1 MRGDRFGRAGTA
13 KDGGISGDRQ
23 TVLANSSSLL
33 SCRIEICEF
42 LRDVVK
48 KGVARSIDPIPQK
61 GARDIGELGCKE
73 LEG

>member
-23 TVLANSSSLL
+23 TVHANRSSLL